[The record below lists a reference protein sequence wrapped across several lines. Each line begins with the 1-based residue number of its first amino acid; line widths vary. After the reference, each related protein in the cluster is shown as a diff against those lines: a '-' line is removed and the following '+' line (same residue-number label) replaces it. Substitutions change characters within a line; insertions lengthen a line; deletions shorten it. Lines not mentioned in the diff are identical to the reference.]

1 MEAGV
6 FSFVSRGADTDF
18 EYNINL
24 YRQHIVHA
32 GMFRLNIYI
41 YIYIYIYMYIYI
53 FEFIYIIELDSYLFS
68 NSVAPFLLD
77 TELQLTF

>member
-1 MEAGV
+1 MEVRV

-24 YRQHIVHA
+24 YRQHTVHA
-32 GMFRLNIYI
+32 GMFRLNIYV
-41 YIYIYIYMYIYI
+41 